1 MDLSMEDIIYTII
14 RIEEEDFGCEG
25 RQDGAVPEVSVYL
38 ESEDGDNQIV
48 IMEDSIMY
56 TRQLDVGSRVII
68 GSEGSLCHPDCV
80 MAPMDMEKDDYSAR
94 LQNEWMEHYMDA
106 VDELDEKL
114 Q

>member
-48 IMEDSIMY
+48 IIEEGAAYNLLRRIFP
-56 TRQLDVGSRVII
+56 LLII
-68 GSEGSLCHPDCV
+68 QSVYATKVWNAGFCRNACSTKKNNFFAFINDL
-80 MAPMDMEKDDYSAR
+80 
-94 LQNEWMEHYMDA
+94 L
-106 VDELDEKL
+106 
-114 Q
+114 